1 MLAVEKQKRA
11 EVDEAGE
18 VRWRATLTDPS
29 HRRWRIRSSS
39 EEEDGRNQNVWVQPL
54 MTKVVWFFEGTLKSV
69 AKKTV
74 QLVGSLL
81 EDEETDDADKP
92 VTIDQQK
99 SQAYGNRRKKR
110 GLNIQQLSVEEM
122 TELDA
127 MGKVVGL

>member
-1 MLAVEKQKRA
+1 
-11 EVDEAGE
+11 
-18 VRWRATLTDPS
+18 
-29 HRRWRIRSSS
+29 
-39 EEEDGRNQNVWVQPL
+39 

-99 SQAYGNRRKKR
+99 SQANA
-110 GLNIQQLSVEEM
+110 N
-122 TELDA
+122 
-127 MGKVVGL
+127 

>member
-1 MLAVEKQKRA
+1 
-11 EVDEAGE
+11 
-18 VRWRATLTDPS
+18 
-29 HRRWRIRSSS
+29 
-39 EEEDGRNQNVWVQPL
+39 

-92 VTIDQQK
+92 VTINQQK

-122 TELDA
+122 NELDA
-127 MGKVVGL
+127 MGKVVGLSSQQVIQN